1 MGKLGSHPPNCT
13 LHSPDLSRRIL
24 TLSESFD
31 WTVDDKKKI
40 ESVTI
45 RITWW
50 FQSIR
55 PVRTLTFWQQS
66 SLRKQMV
73 VYLSYYIWSFL
84 RVCEYSVFNLRLIV
98 MITRSQNY
106 WPVSVSFARGLI
118 TDQPRRRC
126 RLFAKWFPAHIEPLH
141 SGRAF
146 WCRFIGAFLPRS
158 RRVLPILT
166 LNIAKG
172 TTDPRVEFISQL
184 QTQILIKFHLQNLD
198 QASTSKS

>member
-24 TLSESFD
+24 TLSESSD
-31 WTVDDKKKI
+31 WAVDDKKKI

-66 SLRKQMV
+66 SLRKQVV

-106 WPVSVSFARGLI
+106 LTSLSIF
-118 TDQPRRRC
+118 C
-126 RLFAKWFPAHIEPLH
+126 ERLDHWSAEEKMHTFCKWFPAHIEPLH

-158 RRVLPILT
+158 GRVLPILT
-166 LNIAKG
+166 LKRRK
-172 TTDPRVEFISQL
+172 DREQV
-184 QTQILIKFHLQNLD
+184 
-198 QASTSKS
+198 